1 MSKKKKILLMLAKGG
16 VSRSEVAAALHA
28 SKRDVSAC
36 ARVLRERS
44 LTFDDV
50 SAMGVADVEGMLAPA
65 AGTPAE
71 SACLQPDMGA
81 LVERKRRNRKLTV
94 KMFWM
99 ERCDEVSNRP
109 SRYRV

>member
-16 VSRSEVAAALHA
+16 VSQSEAAAALHA

-71 SACLQPDMGA
+71 SEFTPISLTPSTPP
-81 LVERKRRNRKLTV
+81 KRPPAHASPRTPRG
-94 KMFWM
+94 
-99 ERCDEVSNRP
+99 
-109 SRYRV
+109 